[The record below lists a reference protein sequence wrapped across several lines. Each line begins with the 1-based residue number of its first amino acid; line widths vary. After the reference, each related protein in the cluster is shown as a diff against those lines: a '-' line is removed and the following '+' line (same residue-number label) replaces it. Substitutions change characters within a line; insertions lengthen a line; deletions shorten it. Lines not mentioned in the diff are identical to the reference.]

1 MMYVLGG
8 GVRAAGRRWMEVW
21 CVQRGGGLL
30 AMEIVAP
37 FACLK
42 KRSQNIVAAGCGKEK
57 YCSGRLMNSTL

>member
-30 AMEIVAP
+30 AMEIVCVEREEVLS
-37 FACLK
+37 F
-42 KRSQNIVAAGCGKEK
+42 
-57 YCSGRLMNSTL
+57 YRLELG